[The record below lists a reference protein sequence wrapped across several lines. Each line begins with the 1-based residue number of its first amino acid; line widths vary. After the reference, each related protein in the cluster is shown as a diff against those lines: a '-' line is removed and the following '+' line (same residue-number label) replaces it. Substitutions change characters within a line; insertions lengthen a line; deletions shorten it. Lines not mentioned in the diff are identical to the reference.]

1 MVDKTEVYLNI
12 KINYEGKQEI
22 IKSTEILKI
31 DEIKSE
37 IIRLFL
43 FEEIN
48 NEDMELYNAKNNKLI
63 FKDDDIFIL
72 AEEENE
78 YLYTLEINLK
88 NNNPIYKLINDKKKI
103 KEGKE
108 KIRKMKLEK
117 EKLKHQIIYEK
128 KLKELKN
135 KINSHKKF
143 IEIKNRLVNE
153 ILPESKKEL
162 NDIINNNII
171 KLIDDNINSQAND
184 LKLKLSEEF
193 NGQISQIKQDLDK
206 KKIIKF
212 DT

>member
-43 FEEIN
+43 FEEIK

-117 EKLKHQIIYEK
+117 EKLKHQIKYEK